1 MTPIAATSPVP
12 RSSPIPSDVAPSGPG
27 REWWRSAV
35 IYQVYPR
42 SFADADGDGIG
53 DLPGITHRLPALRA
67 LGVDAV
73 WLSPFQRSPQRDAGY
88 DVSDYRDV
96 DPLFGTLDDFD
107 TMLET
112 AHGLGLRVIIDIV
125 PNHSS
130 SDHVWFQEALAA
142 GPGSAER
149 ARYLFRDGK
158 GENGELPPN
167 NWESIFGGPAWER
180 VTEAD
185 GRPGQWY
192 LHLFDKSQPD
202 FDWENP
208 WVREQFRDIL
218 RFWLDRGVDG
228 FRVDVA
234 HGMIKEA
241 GLPDYTPPAHAGSM
255 GGTAT
260 PTLET
265 GGIPLEPEIAAH
277 ASSEPPTP
285 PYFAQDGVHEIYRD
299 WHRVLEEYPGDRVL
313 CGEAWV
319 EPLDK
324 LARWVRPDE
333 MQQTFNFAYLET
345 PWNAAALRS
354 VIDDSIAAFSS
365 VGAPSTWVLSNH
377 DVVRHATRLAL
388 HGENLQGHGIG
399 PKTKGLPDPVFALH
413 RARAATALMLALPGS
428 SYLYQGEELGL
439 PEAIDLPDDARQ
451 DPTWFRTNGE
461 RYGRDGCRVPIPWDG
476 DQPSYG
482 FGPGSVSWLPQ
493 PASWATY
500 TRSSQEGVPGSTLT
514 MYQDALELRRRYDLA
529 FENPQWIDV
538 GADTLAFRSGAVTV
552 VVNFGAAPV
561 ALPEGEIVLAS
572 GALDGRTLPT
582 DTTVWLV

>member
-1 MTPIAATSPVP
+1 MTTIAAPTPLP
-12 RSSPIPSDVAPSGPG
+12 HTELTPSAPG

-42 SFADADGDGIG
+42 SFADSDGDGMG
-53 DLPGITHRLPALRA
+53 DLPGITHRLPALRE

-73 WLSPFQRSPQRDAGY
+73 WLSPFQSSPQRDAGY
-88 DVSDYRDV
+88 DVSDYCDV
-96 DPLFGTLDDFD
+96 DVRFGTLADFD
-107 TMLET
+107 TMLAT
-112 AHGLGLRVIIDIV
+112 AHDLGLRVIIDIV

-130 SDHVWFQEALAA
+130 GDHRWFQEALAA
-142 GPGSAER
+142 GPGSPER
-149 ARYLFRDGK
+149 ARYIFRDGK

-167 NWESIFGGPAWER
+167 NWESIFGGAAWTR
-180 VTEAD
+180 ITEAD

-208 WVREQFRDIL
+208 WVWEQFRDIL

-234 HGMIKEA
+234 HGMVKEA
-241 GLPDYTPPAHAGSM
+241 GLPDYTPPAHMGSM
-255 GGTAT
+255 GGTAST
-260 PTLET
+260 QET

-277 ASSEPPTP
+277 ADGEPPTP
-285 PYFAQDGVHEIYRD
+285 PYFAQDGVHAIYRD
-299 WHRVLEEYPGDRVL
+299 WHEVLDEYTGDRVL

-345 PWNAAALRS
+345 PWNASALRS
-354 VIDDSIAAFSS
+354 VIDRSIAAFSS

-399 PKTKGLPDPVFALH
+399 PKTTGLPDPVFALH

-428 SYLYQGEELGL
+428 AYLYQGEELGL

-451 DPTWFRTNGE
+451 DPTWFRTNGA
-461 RYGRDGCRVPIPWDG
+461 RYGRDGCRVPIPWEG
-476 DQPSYG
+476 TEASYG
-482 FGPGSVSWLPQ
+482 FGPTAASWLPQ
-493 PASWATY
+493 PATWAAY
-500 TRSSQEGVPGSTLT
+500 TRSSQAGVPGSTLT
-514 MYQDALELRRRYDLA
+514 MYQDALEARRRYDLA
-529 FENPQWIDV
+529 FGSPEWIDL
-538 GADTLAFRSGAVTV
+538 GGDTLAFRSGEVTV
-552 VVNFGAAPV
+552 VVNFGEEPV
-561 ALPEGEIVLAS
+561 ELPEGEVVLAS
-572 GALDGRTLPT
+572 GALDGGTLPR
-582 DTTVWLV
+582 DTTAWLV

>member
-1 MTPIAATSPVP
+1 MTTIAAPTPLTHTEP
-12 RSSPIPSDVAPSGPG
+12 TPSAPG

-42 SFADADGDGIG
+42 SFADSDGDGMG
-53 DLPGITHRLPALRA
+53 DLPGITHRLPALRE

-73 WLSPFQRSPQRDAGY
+73 WLSPFQSSPQRDAGY
-88 DVSDYRDV
+88 DVSDYCDV
-96 DPLFGTLDDFD
+96 DVRFGTLADFD
-107 TMLET
+107 RMLAT
-112 AHGLGLRVIIDIV
+112 AHDLGLRVIIDIV

-130 SDHVWFQEALAA
+130 SDHRWFQEALAA
-142 GPGSAER
+142 GPGSPER
-149 ARYLFRDGK
+149 ARYIFRDGT
-158 GENGELPPN
+158 GENGDLPPN
-167 NWESIFGGPAWER
+167 NWESIFGGGAWTR

-208 WVREQFRDIL
+208 WVWEQFRGIL

-234 HGMIKEA
+234 HGMVKEA
-241 GLPDYTPPAHAGSM
+241 GLPDYTPPAHTGSM
-255 GGTAT
+255 GGAA

-277 ASSEPPTP
+277 AGGEPATP
-285 PYFAQDGVHEIYRD
+285 PYFAQDGVHAIYRD
-299 WHRVLEEYPGDRVL
+299 WHTVLDEYSGDRVL

-354 VIDDSIAAFSS
+354 VIDRSIAAFSS

-399 PKTKGLPDPVFALH
+399 PKTTGLPDPVFALH

-428 SYLYQGEELGL
+428 AYLYQGEELGL

-461 RYGRDGCRVPIPWDG
+461 RYGRDGCRVPIPWEG
-476 DQPSYG
+476 TEASYG
-482 FGPGSVSWLPQ
+482 FGPTAASWLPQ
-493 PASWATY
+493 PSTWAAY
-500 TRSSQEGVPGSTLT
+500 TRSSQAGVPGSTLT
-514 MYQDALELRRRYDLA
+514 MYQDALDARRRYDLA
-529 FENPQWIDV
+529 FGSPEWIDL
-538 GADTLAFRSGAVTV
+538 GEGTLAFRSGEVTV
-552 VVNFGAAPV
+552 VVNFGEAPV

-572 GALDGRTLPT
+572 GALDGGMLPR
-582 DTTVWLV
+582 DTTAWLV

>member
-1 MTPIAATSPVP
+1 VTPIAATSPVP
-12 RSSPIPSDVAPSGPG
+12 SSSPIPSDVAPSGPG

-88 DVSDYRDV
+88 DVSDYCDV

-482 FGPGSVSWLPQ
+482 FGPGSASWLPQ

-572 GALDGRTLPT
+572 GVLDGRTLPT
-582 DTTVWLV
+582 DTTAWLV